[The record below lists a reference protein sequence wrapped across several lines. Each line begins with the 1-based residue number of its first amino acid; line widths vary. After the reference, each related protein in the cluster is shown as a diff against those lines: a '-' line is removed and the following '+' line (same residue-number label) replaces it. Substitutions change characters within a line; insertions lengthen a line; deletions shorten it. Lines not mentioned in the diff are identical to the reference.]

1 MANNKCTLIIEDEVN
16 IKFQNLDPVTRR
28 KIVTELKF
36 FIPYARHTP
45 AFKLGRWDGYMSLAT
60 TGGRTFFNLLDR
72 VLPIIMDEGYELEI
86 DDQRATLDLEFPI
99 ATLDMFSDTVWPNGH
114 MNEGEP
120 IILRDYQVDVINN
133 FLRNPQSLQEI
144 ATGAGKT
151 LITAALSKLC
161 EPYGR
166 TIVVVPNKDLVT
178 QTEADYI
185 NLGLDVGVF
194 FGDRKEWNK
203 THTICTWQ
211 SLSVLDKKSKNKL
224 VLSDEEL
231 KDFLDNIQTI
241 IVDECFSGDTLVTM
255 VDRTTKKIKEL
266 KSGDKILSF
275 NEETRQFEEDEVMDL
290 YHNMVKSSKEKM
302 FEIELDNGNNIQVTG
317 NHKLLTERGWIQVKN
332 LDITDVI
339 LSINDK

>member
-1 MANNKCTLIIEDEVN
+1 MAKDQCTLVIEDEVN
-16 IKFQNLDPVTRR
+16 IKFNNLDPATRR
-28 KIVTELKF
+28 KVVTELKF
-36 FIPYARHTP
+36 FVPYARHTP
-45 AFKLGRWDGYMSLAT
+45 SFKLGRWDGTISLAT

-72 VLPIIMDEGYELEI
+72 VLPIIMDEGYEIKIE
-86 DDQRATLDLEFPI
+86 DQRASLELEFPK
-99 ATLDMFSDTVWPNGH
+99 ATVDMFSDTLWPKGH

-120 IILRDYQVDVINN
+120 IILRDYQADVIDA

-144 ATGAGKT
+144 ATGSGKT
-151 LITAALSKLC
+151 IITAALSKLC

-224 VLSDEEL
+224 ALTDEEL
-231 KDFLDNIQTI
+231 NDFLNNVQTI
-241 IVDECFSGDTLVTM
+241 IVDECFHGDSLVLTPNGYIP
-255 VDRTTKKIKEL
+255 IKDI
-266 KSGDKILSF
+266 KSGDIVV
-275 NEETRQFEEDEVMDL
+275 NYDEKEKLFKNDV
-290 YHNMVKSSKEKM
+290 VKQIYENLTNSSKEEM
-302 FEIELDNGNNIQVTG
+302 LELVFDNGKIIKVTA
-317 NHKLLTERGWIQVKN
+317 NHKFLTNKGWIRADELN
-332 LDITDVI
+332 EHLTIIDINT
-339 LSINDK
+339 